1 MAPRAPRLIALGLL
15 GLSCGGGGGSTTSN
29 PTSPTTP
36 TVLNGCPSLE
46 QPVAQRGDN
55 IGGDTYQ
62 TYARP
67 FFAMWCL
74 RCHSS
79 TLTTAAARNGAPDG
93 LNWDVEA
100 SVRANLTR
108 IRTQVGVLNTM
119 PLLDP
124 RVNDPLPSCDERR
137 RLIRWI
143 DAGAP

>member
-1 MAPRAPRLIALGLL
+1 MTRRWPSLMALGL
-15 GLSCGGGGGSTTSN
+15 LSCGGGSSN
-29 PTSPTTP
+29 PTTPPTVATP

-46 QPVAQRGDN
+46 QPVAQRGEN
-55 IGGDTYQ
+55 IGGDTYP
-62 TYARP
+62 TYARG

-79 TLTTAAARNGAPDG
+79 TLTTPAARNGAPEG

-137 RLIRWI
+137 RLVRWI